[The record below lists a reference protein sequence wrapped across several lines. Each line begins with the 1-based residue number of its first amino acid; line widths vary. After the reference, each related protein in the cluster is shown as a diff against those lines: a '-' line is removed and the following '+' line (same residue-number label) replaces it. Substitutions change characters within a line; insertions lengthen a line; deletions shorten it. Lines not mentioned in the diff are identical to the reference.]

1 MLLPVACVEGAIVSM
16 RLLLEL
22 LLLASDL
29 SGYPVPAELPTVA
42 IVAPEEMPC
51 ACRGAHV
58 RGQVWIDTTLALDR
72 PFGRS
77 VLVHEFTHF
86 LQEQALGN
94 GNAGE
99 QARRETEVVGVQNRY
114 LSFQGVAVRAASWSS
129 DE

>member
-1 MLLPVACVEGAIVSM
+1 MSM

-29 SGYPVPAELPTVA
+29 SGYPIPAELPSVA

-51 ACRGAHV
+51 ACRGAYL
-58 RGQVWIDTTLALDR
+58 RGQVWIDQSLDLDR

-77 VLVHEFTHF
+77 VVVHEFTHF
-86 LQEQALGN
+86 LQERVLGK
-94 GNAGE
+94 GNATE
-99 QARRETEVVGVQNRY
+99 QGRREAEAISIQNRY
-114 LSFQGVAVRAASWSS
+114 LAAQGVAQRAASRSS